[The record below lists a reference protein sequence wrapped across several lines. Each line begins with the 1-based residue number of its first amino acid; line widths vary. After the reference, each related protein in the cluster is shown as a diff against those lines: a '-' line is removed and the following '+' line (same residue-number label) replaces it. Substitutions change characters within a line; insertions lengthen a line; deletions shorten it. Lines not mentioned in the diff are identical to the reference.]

1 MKGILAQMQPFNGY
15 ERYIG
20 LDAALNATR
29 VVACLGTPSLGTQSR
44 EVIHASVYYRH
55 NGVATVTFQL

>member
-1 MKGILAQMQPFNGY
+1 MKLILAT
-15 ERYIG
+15 I
-20 LDAALNATR
+20 

-55 NGVATVTFQL
+55 NGVATVTVQL